1 MQRMTE
7 KMTDQATIAVRTVQV
22 LDESDVT
29 DFGRVN
35 YVRVSER
42 SDGQRLDNFLL
53 RILKGVPKSHVYRIV
68 RNGEVRINRKRA
80 ECQTKLAIGDEI
92 RIPPVRTAVLEV
104 SSTPAVKP
112 LADTELPILHEDRDL
127 IIVNKP
133 AGLACHGGSG
143 VAYGL
148 IERLRASRPECSFL
162 ELAHR
167 LDRDTS
173 GVLIVCKTR
182 KALVRLHEMQREGG
196 IEKRYRLL
204 VQGDWV
210 NQREHVR
217 APLTKYTLP
226 SGERRV
232 RIDEENGL
240 KAHTIFTLIK
250 RYGDV
255 SYLEAE
261 LKTGRT
267 HQIRVH
273 AASKGHPLVGDA
285 KYGDYTFNESVK
297 KGLLGVPFAR
307 MFLHAEKLRFT
318 HPVTREPM
326 LVVAPLEK
334 SLQKLIDSLN
344 ARKQCP

>member
-1 MQRMTE
+1 MAESANT
-7 KMTDQATIAVRTVQV
+7 APRTVV
-22 LDESDVT
+22 VFEET
-29 DFGRVN
+29 DIHDFNRVN

-68 RNGEVRINRKRA
+68 RNGEVRINKKRA
-80 ECQTKLAIGDEI
+80 ECQSKIALGDEI
-92 RIPPVRTAVLEV
+92 RIPPVRTAIIETVQ
-104 SSTPAVKP
+104 TPIVKP
-112 LADTELPILHEDRDL
+112 LTDKDLPVLREDRDL

-133 AGLACHGGSG
+133 SGLACHGGSG

-148 IERLRASRPECSFL
+148 IERLRASRPDCSFL

-182 KALVRLHEMQREGG
+182 KALVRLHEMQREGA
-196 IEKRYRLL
+196 IQKRYRLL

-217 APLTKYTLP
+217 LPLSKYTLP

-232 RIDEENGL
+232 RVDDQNGL

-273 AASKGHPLVGDA
+273 AASTGHPLVGDA
-285 KYGDYTFNESVK
+285 KYGDYEFNEAVK
-297 KGLLGVPFAR
+297 KGLLGTPFAR
-307 MFLHAEKLRFT
+307 MFLHAERLNFM
-318 HPVTREPM
+318 HPVTKEP
-326 LVVAPLEK
+326 VSVIAPLE
-334 SLQKLIDSLN
+334 DSLKDLVSTLDQR
-344 ARKQCP
+344 A